1 MVNNRIKQNLIL
13 REGLFVAN
21 SLETFDHATSQ
32 WFESSLGKPT
42 AVQEEAWPAI
52 AKGGHVL
59 VSAPTGT
66 GKTLSA
72 FLVYIDQLMA
82 QARKGVLK
90 TELQLIYVSPLK
102 SLAGDIRENLRRPL
116 NGILEE
122 ERRSNPLTTITP
134 FDITIAIRTG
144 DTPQKERRSMI
155 KNPPHIL
162 ITTPESLFLM
172 LTSQSGQKI
181 LHTAKAI
188 IIDEL
193 HAIIDSKRGAH
204 LMLSIARLDKLCSEP
219 LQRIGLSATMEPLH
233 KAASYLSPDPVTIVA
248 PRMKKLV
255 DLKVTSP
262 WPEYQ
267 MLQKDSLWQEL
278 SRTVYDQCN
287 GLRSVIAF
295 VEGRAYA
302 EKLAYYVNLLGG
314 EGFARTHHGSLS
326 KEQRFEVEEL
336 LRNGKLRL
344 LCATSSMELG
354 IDVGDIDQVFQ
365 IGCPRSVSSTMQRL
379 GRAGHNPGRTSVMYI
394 FPRTASEGLYCGLTA
409 EAVRIG
415 GVEHMRPPRLCLDVL
430 AQHLVSM
437 ASGDGYSLDEVMEIL
452 PRAYSFV
459 GITREDVKEVLCM
472 LAGDYEHDR
481 NIPVRPRVLYD
492 RIHERVEGDP
502 YSRLLAVSAAGTIP
516 DKGLFTVKTEN
527 GVKLGEVDEEFV
539 FEQREGTRFLL
550 GSFAWQIV
558 KIQKDSVLVKQSP
571 IYGAR
576 PPFYKAEITGRRIQ
590 TGITFGKLLGR
601 LNKAFEEGELAQEL
615 GDLGMDVKST
625 RDAESFIRSQIEA
638 TGILPNDHTIVVEH
652 FYDETGSHQMMVH
665 SVFGR
670 QINSPLA
677 LLARQAV
684 QKQIKTNI
692 SCFDDDDGFLL
703 FPYGDYEI
711 SSGILEE
718 LKPDMAR
725 PILEAILPATP
736 VFNMTFRYNAGH
748 ALMMGVRKSGRQPL
762 WIQRL
767 RSSQML
773 DTLMK
778 YDRHPLI
785 RETKRECLE
794 DLWDLEGV
802 EYVLQGIQNGTIR
815 IRELYLDKP
824 SPMSLP
830 LRHQTEATMMYEYS
844 PTPMGVH
851 IATEDA
857 LKQAQMLAPEPEQL
871 ALVSER
877 RRLPEDEKQ
886 LHSLLMIEGD
896 LIAGELSVPIEWLEL
911 LAHKGQA
918 KYIEPGL
925 WIAAEQED
933 KYIAALEQSNREARL
948 QVVLRLLRYRGAWSV
963 EQLAER
969 YVWAEEL
976 ALELLQELQD
986 QGVVI
991 ESDGLYYHGELYDR
1005 AIRETIK
1012 NRRRQIK
1019 TLPSERYVSLLTS
1032 RLQIPAPP
1040 GEQLE
1045 AALRLLCDQP
1055 FAPQLWESVL
1065 LPRRVTA
1072 YRPDLLETVLSQGNL
1087 VWSITGDLELCFHRY
1102 EDIDWEADM
1111 TGVLDNLDGNQRII
1125 YEALLKRGASFMQR
1139 LSGLIEGDSP
1149 YDTLIELAEKGL
1161 ICADSFLPVR
1171 QWMNKEQLNKTTLR
1185 QRVTARAKAMT
1196 TGRFEITRPL
1206 KTLSM
1211 EEQLERIF
1219 DRVIILSRETL
1230 QGQGVSWAAALETL
1244 RVWEYTGRVRRGYFI
1259 EGLSGI
1265 QFIRDKDFSRIMKE
1279 LEEPVGEI
1287 LWLSAVDPA
1296 QPWGKCFPH
1305 MQDRTFINVIG
1316 TAVALREGRPVA
1328 VLERQGKVL
1337 RVFEQEY
1344 IEEVLDAFAHD
1355 FIKKRIFLSQ
1365 NRLVIKQY
1373 PTEAVDAL
1381 SKAGF
1386 IRELQDYVLY
1396 R

>member
-1 MVNNRIKQNLIL
+1 MT
-13 REGLFVAN
+13 N
-21 SLETFDHATSQ
+21 SLKL
-32 WFESSLGKPT
+32 FESSTAQWFQSSIGKPT
-42 AVQEEAWPAI
+42 PVQEEAWPAI

-72 FLVYIDQLMA
+72 FLVFIDQLMA
-82 QARKGVLK
+82 QAKEGNLK
-90 TELQLIYVSPLK
+90 EELQVIYVSPLK

-116 NGILEE
+116 NGILDN
-122 ERRSNPLTTITP
+122 ERINNAETTITP
-134 FDITIAIRTG
+134 FDLKIAIRTG
-144 DTPQKERRSMI
+144 DTTQKERRSMI

-172 LTSQSGQKI
+172 LTSRSGQGI

-193 HAIIDSKRGAH
+193 HALIDSKRGAH
-204 LMLSIARLDKLCSEP
+204 LMLSIARLDKLCGRP
-219 LQRIGLSATMEPLH
+219 LQRIGLSATLEPLEL
-233 KAASYLSPDPVTIVA
+233 AASYLSPEQVIIVA
-248 PRMKKLV
+248 PKMKKQV
-255 DLKVTSP
+255 DLKITSP
-262 WPEYQ
+262 WPDYQ
-267 MLQKDSLWQEL
+267 MTQKDSLWQEL
-278 SRTVYDQCN
+278 SRTVYEHCR

-326 KEQRFEVEEL
+326 KEQRHEVEEA
-336 LRNGKLRL
+336 LREGRLRL

-365 IGCPRSVSSTMQRL
+365 IGCPKSVSSTMQRL
-379 GRAGHNPGRTSVMYI
+379 GRAGHNPGRTSIMHI

-415 GVEHMRPPRLCLDVL
+415 GVEHMRPPRQCLDIL

-452 PRAYSFV
+452 PRAYPFME
-459 GITREDVKEVLCM
+459 INREDVKEVLCM

-492 RIHERVEGDP
+492 RIHERVEGDT
-502 YSRLLAVSAAGTIP
+502 YSRMLAVSAAGTIP
-516 DKGLFTVKTEN
+516 DKGLFAVKTES
-527 GVKLGEVDEEFV
+527 GVKLGELDEEFV
-539 FEQREGTRFLL
+539 FEQREGTKFLL
-550 GSFAWQIV
+550 GSFAWQII
-558 KIQKDSVLVKQSP
+558 KIQKDSVLVKRAS

-576 PPFYKAEITGRRIQ
+576 TPFYKAEITGRRIQ
-590 TGITFGKLLGR
+590 TGVAFGKLLGK
-601 LNKAFEEGELAQEL
+601 LNQAYEEDELTKEL
-615 GDLGMDVKST
+615 KNLGLDDKTT
-625 RDAESFIRSQIEA
+625 RDAENFLKKQIEA
-638 TGILPNDHTIVVEH
+638 TGILPNDHTIVIEH
-652 FYDETGSHQMMVH
+652 FCDETGSHQLMVH

-670 QINSPLA
+670 QVNAPLA
-677 LLARQAV
+677 LLAREAA
-684 QKQIKTNI
+684 KKHLRTNI

-703 FPYGDYEI
+703 FPYGDGVQGGQMEI
-711 SSGILEE
+711 PSGILEE
-718 LKPDMAR
+718 IKPNMAR
-725 PILEAILPATP
+725 QILKAILPSTP

-748 ALMMGVRKSGRQPL
+748 ALMMGVKKSGRQPL

-767 RSSQML
+767 RGAQML
-773 DTLMK
+773 DTLIQ
-778 YDRHPLI
+778 YQNHPLI

-794 DLWDLEGV
+794 DIWDLKGV
-802 EYVLQGIQNGTIR
+802 EYVIQGIQSGTIS
-815 IRELYLDKP
+815 IREVYLEKP

-830 LRHQTEATMMYEYS
+830 LRHQIEATMMYEYS
-844 PTPMGVH
+844 PTTMGVQV
-851 IATEDA
+851 ATEEA
-857 LKQAQMLAPEPEQL
+857 LDKVLDKDQMIAPTPEQL
-871 ALVSER
+871 ALVTER
-877 RRLPEDEKQ
+877 RKLPEDEKQ

-896 LIAGELSVPIEWLEL
+896 LIAGELPVPIEWLEL

-933 KYIAALEQSNREARL
+933 KYNTALDQLNRDARL
-948 QVVLRLLRYRGAWSV
+948 QIVLRLLRYRGAWSV

-969 YVWAEEL
+969 YLWSEEH
-976 ALELLQELQD
+976 ANDLLQELKE
-986 QGVVI
+986 QGTVM
-991 ESDGLYYHGELYDR
+991 ESDGMYYHTELYSR
-1005 AIRETIK
+1005 AVKETIK
-1012 NRRRQIK
+1012 DRRRQIK
-1019 TLPSERYVSLLTS
+1019 TRPSECYAALLTG
-1032 RLQIPAPP
+1032 RLQFFAPP
-1040 GEQLE
+1040 SEQLE
-1045 AALRLLCDQP
+1045 TVLKLYCNQP
-1055 FAPQLWESVL
+1055 FAPQFWESII

-1087 VWSITGDLELCFHRY
+1087 IWNITEEHELCFHRY

-1111 TGVLDNLDGNQRII
+1111 TGVLNRLEGNQRIL

-1139 LSGLIEGDSP
+1139 LSGLIESDSP
-1149 YDTLIELAEKGL
+1149 YNTLIDLAENGL

-1171 QWMNKEQLNKTTLR
+1171 QWMNKEQLNKTSVR
-1185 QRVTARAKAMT
+1185 HKVTARAKALT

-1206 KTLSM
+1206 KPLSVD
-1211 EEQLERIF
+1211 EQLERIF

-1230 QGQGVSWAAALETL
+1230 QGQGISWAAALETL

-1265 QFIRDKDFSRIMKE
+1265 QFIRDKDFARIMKE
-1279 LEEPVGEI
+1279 LEEPNNEI
-1287 LWLSAVDPA
+1287 HWLSAVDPA
-1296 QPWGKCFPH
+1296 QAWGKYFPH
-1305 MQDRTFINVIG
+1305 MQDRAFLHVIG
-1316 TAVALREGRPVA
+1316 TVVALREGRPVA

-1344 IEEVLDAFAHD
+1344 IEEVMGAFTHD
-1355 FIKKRIFLSQ
+1355 FNKKRIFNSQ

-1373 PTEAVDAL
+1373 PRDAEEALV
-1381 SKAGF
+1381 KAGF
-1386 IRELQDYVLY
+1386 IRELQDYALY

>member
-1 MVNNRIKQNLIL
+1 MAK
-13 REGLFVAN
+13 
-21 SLETFDHATSQ
+21 SLELFASTTSQ
-32 WFESSLGKPT
+32 WFQSSIGEPT

-82 QARKGVLK
+82 QSREGTLK
-90 TELQLIYVSPLK
+90 EELQLIYISPLK
-102 SLAGDIRENLRRPL
+102 SLAGDIRENLLRPL

-122 ERRSNPLTTITP
+122 ERRNNPQTTITP
-134 FDITIAIRTG
+134 FDLKIAIRTG

-172 LTSQSGQKI
+172 LTSKSGQSI

-193 HAIIDSKRGAH
+193 HALIDSKRGAH
-204 LMLSIARLDKLCSEP
+204 LMLSIARLDMLCGHP
-219 LQRIGLSATMEPLH
+219 LQRIGLSATMEPLE
-233 KAASYLSPDPVTIVA
+233 KAASYLSPEQVTVVA
-248 PRMKKLV
+248 PKMKKQV
-255 DLKVTSP
+255 DLKITSP

-267 MLQKDSLWQEL
+267 MMQKDSLWQEL
-278 SRTVYDQCN
+278 SRTVYEHCR

-326 KEQRFEVEEL
+326 KEQRFEVEET

-379 GRAGHNPGRTSVMYI
+379 GRAGHNPGRTSVMHI

-409 EAVRIG
+409 EAVRMG

-437 ASGDGYSLDEVMEIL
+437 ASGDGYTLDEVMEIL
-452 PRAYSFV
+452 PRSYPFAE
-459 GITREDVKEVLCM
+459 ITREDVKEVLCM

-492 RIHERVEGDP
+492 RIHEQVEGDT
-502 YSRLLAVSAAGTIP
+502 YSRMLAVSAAGTIP

-539 FEQREGTRFLL
+539 FEQREGTKFLL
-550 GSFAWQIV
+550 GSFAWQIL
-558 KIQKDSVLVKQSP
+558 KIQKDSVLVKQAS

-576 PPFYKAEITGRRIQ
+576 TPFYKAEITGRRIQ
-590 TGITFGKLLGR
+590 TGIAFGKLLGM
-601 LNKAFEEGELAQEL
+601 LNQAYEEDELTKEL
-615 GDLGMDVKST
+615 GDLGLDVKTT
-625 RDAESFIRSQIEA
+625 RDAESFLKKQIEA
-638 TGILPNDHTIVVEH
+638 TGILPNDNTIVIEH
-652 FYDETGSHQMMVH
+652 FCDETGSHQLMVH

-670 QINSPLA
+670 QVNAPLA
-677 LLARQAV
+677 LLAREAAKKHV
-684 QKQIKTNI
+684 RTNI

-703 FPYGDYEI
+703 FPYGEYEI
-711 SSGILEE
+711 PSGILKEI
-718 LKPDMAR
+718 KPEMAKQ
-725 PILEAILPATP
+725 ILEAILPSTP

-748 ALMMGVRKSGRQPL
+748 ALMMGVKKSGRQPL

-773 DTLMK
+773 DTLIK
-778 YDRHPLI
+778 YQNHPLI

-794 DLWDLEGV
+794 DLWDLKGV
-802 EYVLQGIQNGTIR
+802 EYVLQGIQSGTIS
-815 IRELYLDKP
+815 IREIYLEKP

-844 PTPMGVH
+844 PTTMGVH
-851 IATEDA
+851 IATEEA
-857 LKQAQMLAPEPEQL
+857 LDKAQMIAPAPEQL
-871 ALVSER
+871 ALVAER
-877 RRLPEDEKQ
+877 KRLPEDEKQ

-896 LIAGELSVPIEWLEL
+896 LIAGELEVPIEWLEL
-911 LAHKGQA
+911 LARKGQA

-933 KYIAALEQSNREARL
+933 KYIAALEQADRDVRL

-969 YVWAEEL
+969 YVWTEEL
-976 ALELLQELQD
+976 ASGLLQELVD
-986 QGVVI
+986 QGNLI
-991 ESDGLYYHGELYDR
+991 ESNGLYYHGELYDR
-1005 AIRETIK
+1005 AIKETIK
-1012 NRRRQIK
+1012 DRRRQIK
-1019 TLPSERYVSLLTS
+1019 TLPSERYVSLLNGH
-1032 RLQIPAPP
+1032 LQIPAPP

-1055 FAPQLWESVL
+1055 YAPQLWESVL

-1087 VWSITGDLELCFHRY
+1087 VWNITGDHELCFHRY

-1111 TGVLDNLDGNQRII
+1111 AGVLDNLDGNQRIL

-1149 YDTLIELAEKGL
+1149 YDTLLELAEKGL
-1161 ICADSFLPVR
+1161 VCADSFLPVR

-1206 KTLSM
+1206 KSLSM
-1211 EEQLERIF
+1211 EEQLERVF

-1230 QGQGVSWAAALETL
+1230 QGQGVTWAAALETL

-1265 QFIRDKDFSRIMKE
+1265 QFIRDKDFSRVMKE
-1279 LEEPVGEI
+1279 LEEPVSES
-1287 LWLSAVDPA
+1287 LWLSAVDPS

-1316 TAVALREGRPVA
+1316 TVVALWEGRPVA

-1337 RVFEQEY
+1337 RVFEQEH
-1344 IEEVLDAFAHD
+1344 IVEVMGAFAHD
-1355 FIKKRIFLSQ
+1355 FNKKRIFISQ
-1365 NRLVIKQY
+1365 NRVVIKQY
-1373 PTEAVDAL
+1373 PTEAAEAL